1 MQDSWGHHPKQTQHP
16 LLGNPRVRQ
25 EFLPQYL
32 FCFLFLF
39 LLLLE
44 PGNIISGPGNRVE
57 MGQLRRR
64 CVFLWDAGAWRS
76 HSPTSSYDCQGQK
89 NAEAHSPCEVPLSL
103 SWGCERGSQMFG
115 EQSGPTWPREKA
127 TLLVLFTHSVTCLQ
141 TLTESLLCT
150 QHTLR

>member
-1 MQDSWGHHPKQTQHP
+1 MQGSWGHHPKQTQHP

-32 FCFLFLF
+32 FCFLFLL

-115 EQSGPTWPREKA
+115 GTVRPNLAQRESH
-127 TLLVLFTHSVTCLQ
+127 TPCFIHPLSHLFANTY
-141 TLTESLLCT
+141 
-150 QHTLR
+150 